1 MPETWLLCSACR
13 SDIPFA
19 SKYYQCSV
27 STCNRARMRLV
38 FCSVSCWDSH
48 VATLRHR
55 DAWAED
61 KIAPTQA
68 AWEREQASDPEPA
81 RGSPPA
87 APAPQRPAPS
97 PPRPSPPHSG
107 SSAHFAPSTST
118 AHPAAPAVARPAAP
132 APPVPAAPVRRVVGD
147 PPPAQAA
154 PSAGAGQHL
163 NDVVDRD
170 MLIVVSKMKKY
181 IKDRS
186 GMNCSDAVAEVLSDH
201 IRVLCDDSIRAAGR
215 DERKTVLDRD
225 VPRPRPR

>member
-1 MPETWLLCSACR
+1 MAETWLLCSACR
-13 SDIPFA
+13 ADIPFG

-27 STCNRARMRLV
+27 STCNRARTRLV

-48 VATLRHR
+48 VGTLRHR

-61 KIAPTQA
+61 KIAPTRA
-68 AWEREQASDPEPA
+68 AWEREQASEAEAARPA
-81 RGSPPA
+81 PPA
-87 APAPQRPAPS
+87 PRPLAPAPA
-97 PPRPSPPHSG
+97 PPRPSPAAPSSG
-107 SSAHFAPSTST
+107 PASSTTPGPASSASSTSSAPGGPT
-118 AHPAAPAVARPAAP
+118 APA
-132 APPVPAAPVRRVVGD
+132 RRVVGE
-147 PPPAQAA
+147 PTTPAATSAA
-154 PSAGAGQHL
+154 SGVHL
-163 NDVVDRD
+163 NDVDD
-170 MLIVVSKMKKY
+170 QDILIVVSKMKKY

>member
-1 MPETWLLCSACR
+1 MAETWLHCTACR
-13 SDIPFA
+13 QDIAFGA
-19 SKYYQCSV
+19 KYFQCSV

-68 AWEREQASDPEPA
+68 AWERELASEPREPA
-81 RGSPPA
+81 KAITASPVASA
-87 APAPQRPAPS
+87 APIVRSAS
-97 PPRPSPPHSG
+97 PG
-107 SSAHFAPSTST
+107 S
-118 AHPAAPAVARPAAP
+118 
-132 APPVPAAPVRRVVGD
+132 APVRRVVGE
-147 PPPAQAA
+147 PAPAPAA
-154 PSAGAGQHL
+154 ASASSGTGVVHL
-163 NDVVDRD
+163 NDIVDRD
-170 MLIVVSKMKKY
+170 MLVVVSKLKKY

-201 IRVLCDDSIRAAGR
+201 LRVLCDDSIRAAGR

-225 VPRPRPR
+225 VPRPRR